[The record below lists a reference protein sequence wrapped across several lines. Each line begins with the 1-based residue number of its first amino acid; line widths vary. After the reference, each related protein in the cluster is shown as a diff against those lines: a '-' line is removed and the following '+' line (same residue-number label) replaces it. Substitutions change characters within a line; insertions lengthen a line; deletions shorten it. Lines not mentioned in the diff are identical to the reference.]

1 MIDTFKRIVRLGE
14 ATRKIQEVMRT
25 AAGAEA

>member
-14 ATRKIQEVMRT
+14 ATRKILVLMMT